1 MLKGQTPF
9 HFTPFPDKTNEQIFL
24 KSPKKHFGAIFE
36 HFWSFFSQRGFFQ
49 KKQTL
54 SHISPYRPLT
64 PYKVLKKN
72 KPISRKLSER
82 KADGQTKGRTE
93 GQALIDRTLPATS
106 IRLIE
111 RPRLPIYLLP
121 FFYLCPALER
131 KKVTQC
137 TWVSKPEL
145 GSQNL
150 EQRKCV
156 SEIKHQFSTRIINL
170 DVPLND
176 TIIQMYADN
185 DELEINWWPNQLRN
199 RIVKII

>member
-1 MLKGQTPF
+1 MNRFSSKVQKSILGLFLNIFGHFFPKG
-9 HFTPFPDKTNEQIFL
+9 D
-24 KSPKKHFGAIFE
+24 
-36 HFWSFFSQRGFFQ
+36 FSK

-111 RPRLPIYLLP
+111 RPRLSIYPLP

-131 KKVTQC
+131 KKVT
-137 TWVSKPEL
+137 
-145 GSQNL
+145 
-150 EQRKCV
+150 
-156 SEIKHQFSTRIINL
+156 
-170 DVPLND
+170 
-176 TIIQMYADN
+176 
-185 DELEINWWPNQLRN
+185 
-199 RIVKII
+199 